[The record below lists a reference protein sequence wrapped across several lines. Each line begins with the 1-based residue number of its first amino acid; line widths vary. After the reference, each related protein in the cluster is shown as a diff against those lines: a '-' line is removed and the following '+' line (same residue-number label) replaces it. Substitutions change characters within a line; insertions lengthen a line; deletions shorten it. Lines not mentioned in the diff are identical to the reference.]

1 MRKPS
6 SANCIPRWKGQ
17 EGMLFTATH
26 SDQRESEVIVKRYP
40 SMMEIILNRPRVIN
54 ALTTEM
60 ILRIRQALDE
70 AMERDRYQLVL
81 LLGTGSRGFC
91 AGGDLKRL
99 AKAVKEKSFPVAD
112 QFFQEEYALD
122 LRMHRFPK
130 PVIVIADGITMGG
143 GLGLS
148 AGANIVIATERTFM
162 AMPETRIGFFPDVG
176 ATGWMFKKCPRGYP
190 EYLGLVG
197 YETEGAEC
205 IRLGLANSLTKG
217 GQLPGLRK
225 ALQRFPEKLA
235 DEKTI
240 ATRHLKSHLAPFFRE
255 DIPVRPEMD
264 AWVATHFS
272 GKASIREIMNSL
284 SRCSQ
289 EDRLCQDVYHRL
301 SERSPTALAL
311 TLALLRHNEG
321 RPLEE
326 VFAAEAV
333 AARFMIRHPDYLE
346 GIRARIL
353 DKDDQP
359 HWQPSGIEEVTLPE
373 VGS

>member
-1 MRKPS
+1 
-6 SANCIPRWKGQ
+6 
-17 EGMLFTATH
+17 
-26 SDQRESEVIVKRYP
+26 
-40 SMMEIILNRPRVIN
+40 MMEIILNRPRVIN

-60 ILRIRQALDE
+60 ILQIRRALDE
-70 AMERDRYQLVL
+70 AMERDRYQFVL
-81 LLGTGSRGFC
+81 FLGTGNRGFC
-91 AGGDLKRL
+91 AGGDLKTL
-99 AKAVKEKSFPVAD
+99 ARAVKEKSFPVAD
-112 QFFQEEYALD
+112 EFFQEEYALD
-122 LRMHRFPK
+122 LCIHRFPK

-148 AGANIVIATERTFM
+148 AGANIVIATERTLM

-176 ATGWMFKKCPRGYP
+176 ATGWMFTKCPRGYP

-197 YETEGAEC
+197 YEMEGAEC
-205 IRLGLANSLTKG
+205 IRLGLASSLTKR
-217 GQLPGLRK
+217 GQLPRLRK
-225 ALQRFPEKLA
+225 ALQGFPGKLT

-240 ATRHLKSHLAPFFRE
+240 AVQHLKSFLASFFQK
-255 DIPVRPEMD
+255 DIPVNPGMD

-272 GKASIREIMNSL
+272 GKTSIAEIMNSL

-301 SERSPTALAL
+301 SERSPTALVL
-311 TLALLRHNEG
+311 TLTLLRHNEE

-326 VFAAEAV
+326 VFAAETR
-333 AARFMIRHPDYLE
+333 AARFMVRHPDYLE

-359 HWQPSGIEEVTLPE
+359 HWQPSTIEEVTLPE
-373 VGS
+373 VGLLIEKSRF